1 MRHDD
6 ERDDRRS
13 GEVDPDLERQSGPD
27 LSPDSRP
34 EVVSGG
40 FTVSDDA
47 AELAIGRVPGE
58 DPSGDYGTGG
68 GDVGIGGDV
77 SPYGGM
83 NRLDARP
90 DEIEAQR
97 HHDTP
102 DYVKQGDTSERDE
115 DLSLASDDLRQQ
127 GEDEAWP
134 EADVARDGD
143 PFVPFDDPDAPMMS
157 IRDED
162 ELEEGAA

>member
-6 ERDDRRS
+6 ERADRRS
-13 GEVDPDLERQSGPD
+13 GEVDPGLERQAERD
-27 LSPDSRP
+27 LSPDSRRRP
-34 EVVSGG
+34 SPADSPS
-40 FTVSDDA
+40 TTTHP
-47 AELAIGRVPGE
+47 ELAIGRVPGE
-58 DPSGDYGTGG
+58 DPAGDYGTGG

-77 SPYGGM
+77 SPYGTM
-83 NRLDARP
+83 NGLDTRP
-90 DEIEAQR
+90 DEIEAER
-97 HHDTP
+97 HHDTL

-115 DLSLASDDLRQQ
+115 DLAIASDDLREQ

-143 PFVPFDDPDAPMMS
+143 PFVPFDDPDVPMMS